1 MPAFTNGAGGRN
13 PQAGSGFGDAEQPRG
28 TTGDRAAEAERT
40 LLDAALEFYGAAGAV
55 IDYAGP
61 DRPRVRHDAA
71 GLGQVRDAM
80 TALEAQ
86 VRRAHAAGL
95 PRDRI
100 ARVARLEEEIVEL
113 ILAGGDAEP
122 LAGGDAEPAGA

>member
-1 MPAFTNGAGGRN
+1 MPAFTNGAGGRD
-13 PQAGSGFGDAEQPRG
+13 PQAGSGSGDADPLRG
-28 TTGDRAAEAERT
+28 TAGDRTAETERT

-55 IDYAGP
+55 IDYTGP
-61 DRPRVRHDAA
+61 DRPRVRQDAA
-71 GLGQVRDAM
+71 GLAQVRDAM

-95 PRDRI
+95 PLDRI
-100 ARVARLEEEIVEL
+100 ACVARLDQEIVAL

-122 LAGGDAEPAGA
+122 TGPVAG